1 MAIEDYLTIAPHT
14 DDVIETDAVIVGAGP
29 VGLFQVF
36 ELGLLEIKAHVVDSL
51 KNVGGQCMELYPTKP
66 IYDIPAVPVYSSY
79 ELTENLLKQ
88 IHPFGAQF
96 HLGEE
101 VTVVKKREDGR
112 FDVETDK
119 GTRFLCKVVII
130 AAGVGSFQARPL
142 RVPGIEK
149 FEGTQLHYRVRDPEL
164 FKGKNIVI
172 CGGGDSALDWT
183 LNLVGKAESVVL
195 IHRRDGFRAQTASVA
210 KMKELCEN
218 WEMQFEVG
226 QVTGFEEK
234 DGRMTE
240 IRVTGA
246 DGVLVSSS
254 TGSTAYAMAA
264 GGPIMHPHVLSML
277 LVPIAPH
284 TLSNRPVVLSS
295 TSVVDIEI
303 NETRSAVASFDAQ
316 VLFDVAVGDIVR
328 VSVSPN
334 TFTMLHPI
342 GYNHFDLLRRK
353 LKWNYLPQAEKPIH
367 VKEITG
373 REPDAENDDTPKADP
388 FLP

>member
-1 MAIEDYLTIAPHT
+1 MAIEDYLTIAPET
-14 DDVIETDAVIVGAGP
+14 QDVIETDAVIVGAGP

-101 VTVVKKREDGR
+101 VTVVKKREDGK

-119 GTRFLCKVVII
+119 GTKFLCKVVII

-149 FEGTQLHYRVRDPEL
+149 FEGTQLHYRVRDPKMFE
-164 FKGKNIVI
+164 GKNIVI
-172 CGGGDSALDWT
+172 LGGGDSALDWT

-195 IHRRDGFRAQTASVA
+195 VHRRDGFRAAASSVA
-210 KMKELCEN
+210 RMKELCEN

-234 DGRMTE
+234 DGKMTE

-246 DGVLVSSS
+246 DGVTRRMPLDHLLVFF
-254 TGSTAYAMAA
+254 GLQPKI
-264 GGPIMHPHVLSML
+264 GPIAEWGLEL
-277 LVPIAPH
+277 DRRQI
-284 TLSNRPVVLSS
+284 VVDTEKFE
-295 TSVVDIEI
+295 TSVPGI
-303 NETRSAVASFDAQ
+303 F
-316 VLFDVAVGDIVR
+316 AVGDINTYPGKKKLILSGFHECALAAFAASRYVFPEKK
-328 VSVSPN
+328 VFLQYTSTSPKPHKVLGVE
-334 TFTMLHPI
+334 TP
-342 GYNHFDLLRRK
+342 DL
-353 LKWNYLPQAEKPIH
+353 
-367 VKEITG
+367 
-373 REPDAENDDTPKADP
+373 DD
-388 FLP
+388 